1 MTRHKRNV
9 LDLAPF
15 WLSYLDSILWAQKKQ
30 RLKFFVYLLLS
41 NHQPDGHESEQAPG
55 VGDGWGNL
63 ANYSPWGHRVGHK
76 SELNWV
82 IKKQWH
88 REFPSGPVVRT
99 QRSTAE
105 TRGSIPGWGSKISKA
120 ANPVVWQNKK
130 AVEQNHRNRKW
141 SDSRSVMTNSLWP
154 RPEYWSE

>member
-41 NHQPDGHESEQAPG
+41 NHQLNGHESEQAPG

-76 SELNWV
+76 SELN
-82 IKKQWH
+82 
-88 REFPSGPVVRT
+88 
-99 QRSTAE
+99 
-105 TRGSIPGWGSKISKA
+105 
-120 ANPVVWQNKK
+120 
-130 AVEQNHRNRKW
+130 
-141 SDSRSVMTNSLWP
+141 
-154 RPEYWSE
+154 